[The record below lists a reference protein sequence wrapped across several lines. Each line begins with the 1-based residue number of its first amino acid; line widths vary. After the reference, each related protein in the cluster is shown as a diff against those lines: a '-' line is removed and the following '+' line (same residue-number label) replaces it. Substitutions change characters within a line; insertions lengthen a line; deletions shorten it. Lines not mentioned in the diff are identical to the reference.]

1 MSCAS
6 LLLKKVKQ
14 HEECHAQG
22 IVVRPWEFLN
32 VETDE
37 VFLKLIIV
45 RGEGRC
51 KCFFQWGKRLY
62 WWFRIS
68 WIYVIISPRRTA
80 YGTAHKGTF

>member
-22 IVVRPWEFLN
+22 IVVRPWELLN

-51 KCFFQWGKRLY
+51 KCFLDEVAE
-62 WWFRIS
+62 WFPWTITIPPILLR
-68 WIYVIISPRRTA
+68 RRTRRIIMERCSFA
-80 YGTAHKGTF
+80 

>member
-1 MSCAS
+1 MNLFAEGNALMSCAS

-32 VETDE
+32 VEADE

-51 KCFFQWGKRLY
+51 KCFLDEVVEVVE
-62 WWFRIS
+62 WF
-68 WIYVIISPRRTA
+68 P
-80 YGTAHKGTF
+80 